1 MKASHP
7 EAVAATRANPGET
20 LRQARESKDLSLGE
34 VARHLNL
41 TEQAL
46 RQLEAGDFE
55 QLPGHTFAR
64 GYVRAYAKLL
74 GMDQAV
80 LVAEF
85 DHYTGT
91 DAKGSNVHSLGRIE
105 EPVRLSQSVLR
116 IVSFIILVAL
126 GAVGFF
132 WWQEHS
138 SRNNEEAASV
148 NMEHVEV
155 ESADGTTQIH
165 PLDEP
170 EDQAVAEAQEG
181 DAPTPAEVSP
191 ETAAQPEQQAAA
203 GAAPVAPAGETA
215 PAATAPAAPGQ
226 VPAIAAPAAPAAQ
239 PTAPIAPA
247 ATAPAVPVVPA
258 AAQPVAPVAPAAPA
272 TAPAPATEA
281 PVPVVA
287 QQGQGVVRIQF
298 TANCWTQVTDADG
311 KVLVSALKRT
321 GDSVELAGKAPL
333 EVRLGFARGAQVSYN
348 GQSVDISPYVRGET
362 ARLKLGQ

>member
-20 LRQARESKDLSLGE
+20 LRQGRVSKDWSLGE

-46 RQLEAGDFE
+46 RQLEAGDFD

-85 DHYTGT
+85 DHFTGT

-116 IVSFIILVAL
+116 IVSFIILLVL

-138 SRNNEEAASV
+138 SRNNEDAAGV
-148 NMEHVEV
+148 NIEHVEV

-170 EDQAVAEAQEG
+170 EDQAVAESQEG
-181 DAPTPAEVSP
+181 QIPTPAE
-191 ETAAQPEQQAAA
+191 
-203 GAAPVAPAGETA
+203 AAPDATAQQLAEGTPAAPAGETA
-215 PAATAPAAPGQ
+215 PAAPAATLQAPAVAVAPEVPAVQPSAPAAVAPIAPTAATPATPT
-226 VPAIAAPAAPAAQ
+226 VPAAPAATPAPAAPAA
-239 PTAPIAPA
+239 A
-247 ATAPAVPVVPA
+247 
-258 AAQPVAPVAPAAPA
+258 
-272 TAPAPATEA
+272 
-281 PVPVVA
+281 PVVA
-287 QQGQGVVRIQF
+287 GEGQGVVRIQF
-298 TANCWTQVTDADG
+298 TANCWTQVTDASG

-321 GDSVELAGKAPL
+321 GDSLELTGKAPF
-333 EVRLGFARGAQVSYN
+333 EVRLGFARGAQLSYN
-348 GQSVDISPYVRGET
+348 GQSVDVAPYVRGET